1 MYHEAV
7 ANPDPGRGW
16 RRLALRLPPR
26 PGADR
31 RGRGLRGHDPSG
43 GQARRRVAGL
53 GPVGSDP
60 FGGRQWLA
68 RPRPC
73 RSSSPPG
80 GGAGGSPPPPGLEVL
95 AGSWRSEAGTSA
107 AAVEA
112 DSFAPRRWPELL
124 LPRLY
129 GRPSPALPGGFW
141 AASSFPWQ
149 RYLLDLHLGSIPLLL
164 LLLSRRRKEAR
175 PWLLAAGVLVLL
187 AAFPPLLLV
196 LRRWLPFLRL
206 LRFAIK
212 CLIPAAVVLAPAVA
226 LGART
231 ALERPGSFRKGALV
245 LALPL
250 LLLLVPALWPGLLR
264 TLLGGIF
271 PASAANL
278 ALPGVCRAVARDL
291 RLDLVVALF
300 PLAAAAWSPR
310 PRAPRGGPGRF
321 PTLASQHRGRYP
333 PPDPA
338 GQRVSARCPYAARP
352 SPDPGLREQR
362 PVPAGV
368 GPLPSRAPDH
378 GSAGGGSSHSGP
390 SDSQRCGGAHTPGQP
405 TGAVTV
411 SRAARHQ

>member
-1 MYHEAV
+1 MRPWRTRTPDAAGGGWHCGSRLGRGRIAEAAAYGAMILLAGRPAV
-7 ANPDPGRGW
+7 ALLGW
-16 RRLALRLPPR
+16 ALWGVIL
-26 PGADR
+26 
-31 RGRGLRGHDPSG
+31 L
-43 GQARRRVAGL
+43 
-53 GPVGSDP
+53 
-60 FGGRQWLA
+60 
-68 RPRPC
+68 
-73 RSSSPPG
+73 
-80 GGAGGSPPPPGLEVL
+80 AGGSGWQGLARAAAAPLLAAALAAPLLLPGLEVL